1 MYTHA
6 IDKLSTWHFVKVGI
20 TEETEIKEA
29 VNNEAN
35 NLMYQSRTLLSLSL
49 VSKNVYASGCKCNLK
64 SRVAGT
70 TCCKDK
76 PKWKGHLVMP
86 KC

>member
-1 MYTHA
+1 MYRHA

-49 VSKNVYASGCKCNLK
+49 VSKNAYA
-64 SRVAGT
+64 
-70 TCCKDK
+70 
-76 PKWKGHLVMP
+76 
-86 KC
+86 